1 VNKVDSSAIEKI
13 QESQAI
19 ERANIAIS
27 NLLAEGANGVVALP
41 SDFKLEALER
51 FQLGRYRFR
60 GAMTTP
66 IISAFAA
73 YVVNHCKEESA
84 CFIEEKTMSAKLIFN
99 IGNQGSPGHCDHYA
113 QLSLQKTAAY
123 KALEKIIDRSNPQQD
138 VAEFIEDWRELIVC
152 LGEANSDGERQPIGN
167 PMALHAI
174 RNFKIEEKRTT
185 TSNERDF
192 GASRG
197 SLEEI
202 DVASQ
207 QIPPARILFSCAP
220 YHGLSERVFEL
231 RLSVL
236 KQATPAIV
244 LRIVKQEEH
253 NEKMLEEFK
262 EIVAGNLGDIN
273 PAPSV
278 YVGNFSAQDR

>member
-19 ERANIAIS
+19 DSANSAVL
-27 NLLAEGANGVVALP
+27 NLLSGQGNGVVALP

-51 FQLGRYRFR
+51 FQPGRYRFR

-73 YVVNHCKEESA
+73 YAENHCKNESA
-84 CFIEEKTMSAKLIFN
+84 CFIDEKSMSAKLIFN
-99 IGNQGSPGHCDHYA
+99 IGNQSEPGHCDHFA

-123 KALEKIIDRSNPQQD
+123 QALEKIINKTTSQQD
-138 VAEFIEDWRELIVC
+138 VAEFVEDWRELIEC
-152 LGEANSDGERQPIGN
+152 RGEANSDGERPLIGN
-167 PMALHAI
+167 PVALHAI

-207 QIPPARILFSCAP
+207 QMPPARILFSCAP

-236 KQATPAIV
+236 KQATPAII

-262 EIVAGNLGDIN
+262 EIVAKELDGID
-273 PAPSV
+273 PTPSV
-278 YVGNFSAQDR
+278 YVGNFAA

>member
-1 VNKVDSSAIEKI
+1 MDSSAIEKI

-19 ERANIAIS
+19 DSANSAVL
-27 NLLAEGANGVVALP
+27 NLLSGQGNGVVALP

-51 FQLGRYRFR
+51 FQPGRYRFR

-66 IISAFAA
+66 IISAFSDYA
-73 YVVNHCKEESA
+73 VKHCNGESA
-84 CFIEEKTMSAKLIFN
+84 CFIDEKTMAAKLIFN
-99 IGNQGSPGHCDHYA
+99 IGNQTKPGHCDHYA

-123 KALEKIIDRSNPQQD
+123 QALEKIINKANPQQD
-138 VAEFIEDWRELIVC
+138 VAEFVEDWRELIEC
-152 LGEANSDGERQPIGN
+152 RGEANSDGERPLIGN
-167 PMALHAI
+167 PPALHAI
-174 RNFKIEEKRTT
+174 RNIKMEEKRTT
-185 TSNERDF
+185 TSADREF

-207 QIPPARILFSCAP
+207 QLPPARILFTCAP

-236 KQATPAIV
+236 KQSTPAIV

-262 EIVAGNLGDIN
+262 KIVADNLSSID

-278 YVGNFSAQDR
+278 YVGNFSA